1 MDIIITEKKAVNGEY
16 TAWSEWESC
25 SKSCGEGEQKRSRS
39 CTNPRPANG
48 GSDCSRLGKAVE
60 TKKCNLKNCGMY

>member
-1 MDIIITEKKAVNGEY
+1 MDIIITGKKAVNGEY